1 VVLSKHEIQSVKDI
15 IDLEYLTHSTTKLQ
29 DRLSI
34 LKKNEPQSDKPFFRL
49 AIIFY
54 EIGKVFASLEHA
66 IVYAERFKHDPALY
80 NQEIKN
86 AQLELGDCFV
96 QLSLLCKTYN
106 LDIWETLELGINHL
120 EERHKDFEIKGWT
133 EV

>member
-1 VVLSKHEIQSVKDI
+1 MVLSKEEIKGVKDI
-15 IDLEYLTHSTTKLQ
+15 INLEYLTHSTEPLQ
-29 DRLSI
+29 KRLTE

-66 IVYAERFKHDPALY
+66 IVYAERFKYDPTLY

-106 LDIWETLELGINHL
+106 LNIWETLELGINHL
-120 EERHKDFEIKGWT
+120 EERQIDFQNKGWT